1 MKNRFLPLFL
11 LFALSLNALGA
22 AFADTKTSAKK
33 DQATQLAAIL
43 PASDAVVSFDA
54 KRFMSDALPQILSGN
69 QTMLSEILAYV
80 DEVKANTGIDLR
92 QFEQVAVG
100 VTAKQI
106 TAKEYDFEPV
116 ILARGQINSG
126 ALLAAAK
133 LASKGKYREEKVGG
147 KSVFIF
153 AAKEIAAANKPQ
165 NANGK
170 NAQMIDKVI
179 SKLSQEI
186 AVSAFDPN
194 TLAFG
199 TAARVRQTIEA
210 KTRVGTDIANLL
222 NRKQNPVMSFA
233 AKVPGGMSRFL
244 PLDNDELGK
253 NIDAIQYVYGSM
265 DVLGDNT
272 ALELTAKTQN
282 AAQAQELFETLE
294 GLQML
299 GKVFLGSAK
308 GADKQVYGRMI
319 ENAKF
324 TQTANEVKL
333 DLQVAQ
339 NDINI
344 LIGEKKIIRQ
354 F

>member
-22 AFADTKTSAKK
+22 SFADVKSAVKN
-33 DQATQLAAIL
+33 QSGQLVALL
-43 PASDAVVSFDA
+43 PASDAVMTFDA
-54 KRFMSDALPQILSGN
+54 KRFMNDALPQILSGN
-69 QTMLSEILAYV
+69 QPMLSKILAHV
-80 DEVKANTGIDLR
+80 DEVKAKTGIDLR

-116 ILARGQINSG
+116 IVARGQINSG

-133 LASKGKYREEKVGG
+133 LAANGKYREEKVGG
-147 KSVFIF
+147 KSVFVF

-165 NANGK
+165 NPTAKNG
-170 NAQMIDKVI
+170 QMIDKI
-179 SKLSQEI
+179 IGKLSQEI
-186 AVSAFDPN
+186 AVSAFDQN

-199 TAARVRQTIEA
+199 TAARVRQTIES

-222 NRKQNPVMSFA
+222 NKKQSPVMNFA
-233 AKVPGGMSRFL
+233 AKLPGGLKQFI

-253 NIDAIQYVYGSM
+253 NIDAIQYLYGSM
-265 DVLGDNT
+265 NVVGDNT
-272 ALELTAKTQN
+272 ALELTAKTLT
-282 AAQAQELFETLE
+282 AAQAQELYETLE
-294 GLQML
+294 GLQMI

-308 GADKQVYGRMI
+308 GADKQVYARMI

-324 TQTANEVKL
+324 THAANEVKL
-333 DLQVAQ
+333 DLQVQ
-339 NDINI
+339 QSDINV
-344 LIGEKKIIRQ
+344 LIGAKK
-354 F
+354 

>member
-11 LFALSLNALGA
+11 LFALSLNAVGA
-22 AFADTKTSAKK
+22 AFADTKSAANKNQTS
-33 DQATQLAAIL
+33 QLVAML
-43 PASDAVVSFDA
+43 PASDAVMSFDA
-54 KRFMSDALPQILSGN
+54 KRFMTDALPQILSGN
-69 QTMLSEILAYV
+69 QPMLSKILAHV
-80 DEVKANTGIDLR
+80 DEVKAKTGIDLR

-133 LASKGKYREEKVGG
+133 LAANGKYREEKVGG

-165 NANGK
+165 NTTGK

-179 SKLSQEI
+179 GKLSQEI
-186 AVSAFDPN
+186 AVTAFDPK

-199 TAARVRQTIEA
+199 TAARVRQTVEA
-210 KTRVGTDIANLL
+210 KTRVGADIAGLL
-222 NRKQNPVMSFA
+222 NQKQNSVMNFA
-233 AKVPGGMSRFL
+233 AKLPGGLKQFI

-253 NIDAIQYVYGSM
+253 NIDSIQYLYGSM
-265 DVLGDNT
+265 DVVGDNT
-272 ALELTAKTQN
+272 ALQLTAKTQN
-282 AAQAQELFETLE
+282 AAQAQELYETLE
-294 GLQML
+294 GLQL
-299 GKVFLGSAK
+299 IGKVFLGSAR
-308 GADKQVYGRMI
+308 GADKQVYARMI

-324 TQTANEVKL
+324 TQTASEVKL
-333 DLQVAQ
+333 DLQVQ
-339 NDINI
+339 QSDINV
-344 LIGEKKIIRQ
+344 LIGEKK
-354 F
+354 